1 MHINFEI
8 LYLLCKHSN
17 KMKPEDTVDYFLK
30 VVWQNVANT
39 YNQIASGFGST
50 QALGYALINIHDEG
64 TAVSQIAILLGVKS
78 TSLSRMLNNMEGLG
92 LIYRKVS
99 PEDKRSVKIYLTD
112 FGKEQR
118 KKAKEVVR
126 KFNDYLNIHL
136 EQKERQQLI
145 AALQKINQLTLAY
158 HPTSGL

>member
-1 MHINFEI
+1 
-8 LYLLCKHSN
+8 
-17 KMKPEDTVDYFLK
+17 MKPKDTVDYFLK

-39 YNQIASGFGST
+39 YNQIASGFGIT